1 MIKYSDWELYLKGQT
16 YPDGNGSIYLW
27 GGQGQ
32 TLDNLTDAYI
42 DKRETSANNAKRV
55 KALRDKRVMQG
66 YKSLRA
72 YDCSGLGVFMLLG
85 AGEISSDM
93 TANGMYNKVKKIS
106 RSELRPGDF
115 VFRLYTSGASKGNA
129 HHVGYVVSDL
139 KIVHAKGRDV
149 GVVEET
155 LNQNGN
161 DWWNGYGRSEW
172 VEPKP
177 EGYKAYIFKQNLSK
191 KKCSGKY
198 MEDVKALQWW
208 LNKEGFNAGSED
220 GFFGKKTDKAV
231 KACQRKHRLTRDGIA
246 GKNTIKALG
255 AIWGGK

>member
-1 MIKYSDWELYLKGQT
+1 MINYADWELYLKAQT

-32 TLDNLTDAYI
+32 TLDQLTDSFI
-42 DKRETSANNAKRV
+42 DKKETSSSNAKRV
-55 KALRDKRVMQG
+55 KALRDKRVKEG

-85 AGEISSDM
+85 AGEIQHDMSS
-93 TANGMYNKVKKIS
+93 NGIYAKTERIQ

-115 VFRLYTSGASKGNA
+115 VFRLYTSGSSKGNA
-129 HHVGYVVSDL
+129 YHIGYVVSDL
-139 KIVHAKGRDV
+139 KVIHAKGRDE

-161 DWWNGYGRSEW
+161 NWWNGYGRSSW

-177 EGYKAYIFKQNLSK
+177 KGYEDYIFTQNLYR

-198 MEDVKALQWW
+198 WEDVKALQWF
-208 LNKEGFNAGSED
+208 LNREGFNAGSED
-220 GFFGKKTDKAV
+220 GYFGKKTEAAV
-231 KACQRKHRLTRDGIA
+231 KACQRKHKLTRDGIA

-255 AIWGGK
+255 AKWGGK